1 MIEGFEKQTKD
12 LTDHEKKV
20 LLPLMIKGLAHHI
33 GAENAIT
40 NSEICMKLSA
50 KGYDI
55 NEVKVRKLI
64 NHIRNN
70 NLVPRL
76 MATYKGY
83 YVTNDPA
90 ELYSYISSL
99 SGRIEA
105 ISQIREAMIQNY
117 KTLKMYG
124 SSQI

>member
-12 LTDHEKKV
+12 LTDYEKRV
-20 LLPLMIKGLAHHI
+20 LLPLMIKGLSHHV

-50 KGYDI
+50 KGYDNI
-55 NEVKVRKLI
+55 NEVRVRKII
-64 NHIRNN
+64 NYIRNN

-99 SGRIEA
+99 SGRIAA
-105 ISQIREAMIQNY
+105 ISQIRDAMIQNY
-117 KTLKMYG
+117 ENLKMYG
-124 SSQI
+124 S

>member
-12 LTDHEKKV
+12 LTDYEKRI
-20 LLPLMIKGLAHHI
+20 LLPLMIKGLGHHI

-55 NEVKVRKLI
+55 NEVRVRKII
-64 NHIRNN
+64 NYIRNN

-76 MATYKGY
+76 MATHQGY

-90 ELYSYISSL
+90 ELYSYINSL
-99 SGRIEA
+99 SGRIAA
-105 ISQIREAMIQNY
+105 ISQIRDVMIQNY
-117 KTLKMYG
+117 ENLKMYG
-124 SSQI
+124 S

>member
-12 LTDHEKKV
+12 LTDYEKRV
-20 LLPLMIKGLAHHI
+20 LLPLMIKGLSHHV

-50 KGYDI
+50 KGYDNI
-55 NEVKVRKLI
+55 NEVRVRKII
-64 NHIRNN
+64 NYIRNN

-99 SGRIEA
+99 SSRIAA
-105 ISQIREAMIQNY
+105 ISQIRDAMIQNY
-117 KTLKMYG
+117 ENLKMYG
-124 SSQI
+124 S